1 MNRDQFSR
9 DETLSQH
16 DSASKLPI
24 VSVRVSHADI
34 ASGRAH
40 FSLSEVCDAAERAG
54 KSVLMIYLD
63 GDASLLPTSAATPDE
78 PDSVH
83 TINQWERLV
92 RRIERTTACTIAVA
106 SSSWHGLGLS
116 LLLACDYRC
125 AYPDLQLGLRSPSGM
140 LLPGMDLYRLVQ
152 QIGVASSRR
161 MVLFGATIEAAR
173 ALELQLVD
181 SVSIDAAGL
190 AEAHAR
196 SLDEASVTDLAL
208 RRQLLLEAASTGYD
222 QALGGH
228 LAACDRTL
236 RRRPPASKAVAGVE
250 LRHA

>member
-1 MNRDQFSR
+1 MNRDHFSR
-9 DETLSQH
+9 DETLSQQ
-16 DSASKLPI
+16 DCVSKLPV

-34 ASGRAH
+34 ASGRA
-40 FSLSEVCDAAERAG
+40 LLALTQACDAAGSAG
-54 KSVLMIYLD
+54 KSVLMLYLD
-63 GDASLLPTSAATPDE
+63 GDASSRPSPAETPDAQ
-78 PDSVH
+78 DNVH
-83 TINQWERLV
+83 TVNQWERLV

-106 SSSWHGLGLS
+106 SGSWNGLGLS

-125 AYPDLQLGLRSPSGM
+125 AYPDLQLTLRSPSGM

-161 MVLFGATIEAAR
+161 LVLFGANIEATR

-181 SVSIDAAGL
+181 SVSIDAAAL
-190 AEAHAR
+190 AEVHAR
-196 SLDEASVTDLAL
+196 SLDEASITDLAL
-208 RRQLLLEAASTGYD
+208 RRQLMLEAASAGYD

-236 RRRPPASKAVAGVE
+236 RRRELALKAVAGEE
-250 LRHA
+250 LRNA